1 MSVQRAWIASLIA
14 AMLIAGATL
23 WRAHSIPLLPAV
35 VLDEPAPTTAVID
48 SATRTFPNDD
58 EPWLEPRVDLNG
70 NEIDA
75 AVSDYR
81 VDGRG
86 DMYEAHA
93 PDTALLHLS
102 SPEL

>member
-1 MSVQRAWIASLIA
+1 
-14 AMLIAGATL
+14 MLVAGTNL
-23 WRAHSIPLLPAV
+23 WRANSIPIPV
-35 VLDEPAPTTAVID
+35 VVTTGDRMPTTAVID
-48 SATRTFPNDD
+48 SASQSLPAGDD
-58 EPWLEPRVDLNG
+58 PWLEPRVDLNG

-102 SPEL
+102 SPKL